1 VILRREVPVKG
12 VLRPQKSV
20 LPDAATVPKKNQAPV
35 PRRFTHEVI
44 AEQPFYYSAKAPE
57 PAGTLPAGSHVRLST
72 TGRARC
78 RVVDPRGLSVYTAC
92 DGLKPL
98 DPSDHAS

>member
-1 VILRREVPVKG
+1 MILTGEVPVKG

-44 AEQPFYYSAKAPE
+44 AEQPFYYSATAPE

-72 TGRARC
+72 KGRTRC
-78 RVVDPRGLSVYTAC
+78 RVVDPRGLSVYTPC
-92 DGLKPL
+92 GGLKPL
-98 DPSDHAS
+98 DVPDTAS